1 MVVGRGRMVEALG
14 RGIPVR
20 STSFR
25 RGYLGAVRPGA
36 GRDGRRF
43 LDVLGWEQLTAA
55 EQAAA
60 LGGACLGL
68 AAWLLARALFGGRRH
83 R

>member
-1 MVVGRGRMVEALG
+1 MIA
-14 RGIPVR
+14 
-20 STSFR
+20 
-25 RGYLGAVRPGA
+25 AA
-36 GRDGRRF
+36 F

-60 LGGACLGL
+60 LSGACLGL
-68 AAWLLARALFGGRRH
+68 AVWLLAWALFGGRRQ

>member
-1 MVVGRGRMVEALG
+1 MTA
-14 RGIPVR
+14 GI
-20 STSFR
+20 
-25 RGYLGAVRPGA
+25 
-36 GRDGRRF
+36 
-43 LDVLGWEQLTAA
+43 LDFLGWKQLTTD

-68 AAWLLARALFGGRRH
+68 AGWLLAQAVFGGRRQ

>member
-1 MVVGRGRMVEALG
+1 MTA
-14 RGIPVR
+14 
-20 STSFR
+20 
-25 RGYLGAVRPGA
+25 
-36 GRDGRRF
+36 F
-43 LDVLGWEQLTAA
+43 LDFLGWDGLTAA

-68 AAWLLARALFGGRRH
+68 AAWLLARALLGGRRH

>member
-1 MVVGRGRMVEALG
+1 MTAA
-14 RGIPVR
+14 
-20 STSFR
+20 FW
-25 RGYLGAVRPGA
+25 
-36 GRDGRRF
+36 DF
-43 LDVLGWEQLTAA
+43 LGWGGLTAA
-55 EQAAA
+55 EQAGA

>member
-1 MVVGRGRMVEALG
+1 MTA
-14 RGIPVR
+14 
-20 STSFR
+20 
-25 RGYLGAVRPGA
+25 A
-36 GRDGRRF
+36 F
-43 LDVLGWEQLTAA
+43 LNFLGWEQLTAA

-68 AAWLLARALFGGRRH
+68 VAWLLARALLGGRRH